1 MKRSAPL
8 LLALA
13 LAMPALAHDDHKHGH
28 KHPHQ
33 HAHVHGQA
41 ELKVA
46 VDGGRLDL
54 RLESPLEA
62 VLGFEHAPRN
72 DKERAAVAS
81 LRKTLA
87 VGEQLFAPTTAAG
100 CKLAETRVI
109 SDVLDGKPGA
119 GEDGHGDVV
128 AEYRFACAQPDKLTG
143 LEARL
148 FSNFPKLRRL
158 DVQVVSGKGQTAR
171 RLTPRMRLLS
181 W

>member
-1 MKRSAPL
+1 MKRTAPL
-8 LLALA
+8 WLVLALS
-13 LAMPALAHDDHKHGH
+13 MPALANAHKDDHKHS
-28 KHPHQ
+28 HQ

-46 VDGGRLDL
+46 VDGGSLDL

-87 VGEQLFAPTTAAG
+87 AGEQMFAPTTAAG
-100 CKLAETRVI
+100 CKLAATRII

-119 GEDGHGDVV
+119 GQDGHGDVV
-128 AEYRFACAQPDKLTG
+128 AEYRFACAQPAKLTG

-148 FSNFPKLRRL
+148 FSHFPKLRRL
-158 DVQVVSGKGQTAR
+158 DAQVVSGKGQTAR
-171 RLTPRMRLLS
+171 RLTPKMSLLS

>member
-1 MKRSAPL
+1 MKRFAL
-8 LLALA
+8 LWLLLA
-13 LAMPALAHDDHKHGH
+13 LAMPALANEQKHEHKHS
-28 KHPHQ
+28 HQ

-41 ELKVA
+41 ALQVT
-46 VDGGRLDL
+46 VDGASLDL

-87 VGEQLFAPTTAAG
+87 AGEQLFAPTVAAG
-100 CKLAETRVI
+100 CKLTETRVI

-119 GEDGHGDVV
+119 GADGHGDVV
-128 AEYRFACAQPDKLTG
+128 AEYRFACAQPARLTG

-148 FSNFPKLRRL
+148 FSNFPRLRRL
-158 DVQVVSGKGQTAR
+158 DAQVVSGKGQTAR